1 MQTYIA
7 YTGAGEL
14 LGEAAMM
21 IGEGEVRK
29 ASVTAATKCR
39 LSEVT
44 REQLLGTVKRSRPN
58 PSSYPNLIP

>member
-1 MQTYIA
+1 MHLQTYIA

-44 REQLLGTVKRSRPN
+44 REQLLGTV
-58 PSSYPNLIP
+58 SSALDLTPAHTLI

>member
-1 MQTYIA
+1 
-7 YTGAGEL
+7 
-14 LGEAAMM
+14 MM

-44 REQLLGTVKRSRPN
+44 REQLLGTVKRSRPK
-58 PSSYPNLIP
+58 PSSRLNLIP

>member
-1 MQTYIA
+1 
-7 YTGAGEL
+7 
-14 LGEAAMM
+14 MM

-44 REQLLGTVKRSRPN
+44 REQLLGTV
-58 PSSYPNLIP
+58 SSALDLTPAHTLI